1 MARTSR
7 KSDQKRGQKK
17 VARSP
22 SRKTAKKT
30 PASPRKKNA
39 SKVDRWLTEKGLER
53 LKMLASISESYTELA
68 ERIRINKTTLIR
80 WRQAYPEINKAVQ
93 DAETDKIDMAR
104 SAVIDAFKWRKV
116 RHKTSKYMPKDKTV
130 LQAERANYVATNF
143 NQYKLDHPEATQSE
157 LQTERARISIE
168 AAKTIKTREKVD
180 YSLTE
185 DDLPPDVNAALTYL
199 KLRSEDFKDKG
210 ADELAQARIALAR
223 AQADLA
229 KLSLRERQSL
239 HDTRPIQIVLP
250 KIPDEPVETDDS
262 QDDEPSN
269 DNADE
274 REEKGD

>member
-1 MARTSR
+1 M
-7 KSDQKRGQKK
+7 
-17 VARSP
+17 ARSP

-68 ERIRINKTTLIR
+68 KRIRINKTTLIR
-80 WRQAYPEINKAVQ
+80 WRQAYPEIDKAVQ

-104 SAVIDAFKWRKV
+104 SAVIDAFRWRKV
-116 RHKTSKYMPKDKTV
+116 KHKTSKYMPKDKTV
-130 LQAERANYVATNF
+130 LQAERANYVATHF
-143 NQYKLDHPEATQSE
+143 NQYKLDHPEATQNE
-157 LQTERARISIE
+157 LQAERARISIE

-210 ADELAQARIALAR
+210 ADELAQARIALAK

-250 KIPDEPVETDDS
+250 KIPDEPAENDDS
-262 QDDEPSN
+262 QDDEPNN
-269 DNADE
+269 DNTDE
-274 REEKGD
+274 KEAKGE